1 MKAEKSYPPS
11 ARWRPRK
18 ANGVNFSPCPRST
31 DSVSPS
37 SRAEHWCLRSCS
49 QAERVKQ
56 LSSAF
61 LFYSGPQWIRWCSP
75 TLGRAVNFTE
85 YTDANTNPTQKHSG
99 RNTQGLGAQSVG
111 TWNEP
116 SHWASFHIRP
126 LECTAREC
134 ACGIWSPV
142 YFLCMSSL
150 RTTGAKW
157 SFRCL
162 TNGFCACPVTLNLGC
177 EDHRMTFQLF
187 PRRLYYLLIAKHR
200 QDRGFHDDE
209 GL

>member
-1 MKAEKSYPPS
+1 MSQLKQG
-11 ARWRPRK
+11 
-18 ANGVNFSPCPRST
+18 ANS
-31 DSVSPS
+31 
-37 SRAEHWCLRSCS
+37 
-49 QAERVKQ
+49 
-56 LSSAF
+56 LSLSAF
-61 LFYSGPQWIRWCSP
+61 LLYSGPRWIRWCSP

-126 LECTAREC
+126 LECTAQEC